1 MREYFDD
8 LMAKNFSSKIFTKCL
23 CVCVLTSEVTTTII
37 ILSVISHVSKTVVS
51 IYSRSRNIYSNAK
64 TKIIVTLFTFKINC
78 SQTENK

>member
-1 MREYFDD
+1 MFV
-8 LMAKNFSSKIFTKCL
+8 
-23 CVCVLTSEVTTTII
+23 CVCAYVGGDNNNNYTI
-37 ILSVISHVSKTVVS
+37 SVISHVSKTVVS